1 MYFNVLSPI
10 KNNHEKPFR
19 KKDWYYYIYE
29 NGDTI
34 ELSVPISASA
44 PGFDAIHTLTDSEKK
59 EYLTK
64 GITALKNRIKDMEMN
79 FTKYVL
85 NSWR

>member
-1 MYFNVLSPI
+1 M
-10 KNNHEKPFR
+10 KNLLE

-34 ELSVPISASA
+34 ELSVPIYTPA
-44 PGFDAIHTLTDSEKK
+44 PGFDAIHTLTDPEKE

-64 GITALKNRIKDMEMN
+64 GITALENRIKDMEMN